1 VNHRRLLKS
10 FNFDAGYGW
19 VLLGTELLL
28 LLPLLA
34 GEAGRRQLRYE
45 RSGLA
50 AGELWRLVTAHVVHL
65 DLRHALLN
73 GLGLALLWVLFAR
86 AYSARGWLAI
96 AAASI
101 AAIDAGLWWWNSTI
115 DWYVGSSGA
124 LHGILAA
131 GVVAQLRSGDWRGW
145 ILLTVIAGKLA
156 YEHAAG
162 PLPFAGN
169 DPVVVAAHLY
179 GAAGGMLAAVF
190 LRPRSV
196 PL

>member
-1 VNHRRLLKS
+1 MNHRHLLKTL
-10 FNFDAGYGW
+10 NFDAGYGW
-19 VLLGTELLL
+19 AFLGTELLF
-28 LLPLLA
+28 LLPLIA
-34 GEAGRRQLRYE
+34 GETGRRQLRYE

-50 AGELWRLVTAHVVHL
+50 AGELWRLLTAHVVHL

-73 GLGLALLWVLFAR
+73 CIGLALLWVLFAR
-86 AYSARGWLAI
+86 AYRARAWLAI
-96 AAASI
+96 VAASI
-101 AAIDAGLWWWNSTI
+101 AAIDAGLWWWNSTV

-124 LHGILAA
+124 LHGVLAA
-131 GVVAQLRSGDWRGW
+131 GVVAQLRSGDRLGW
-145 ILLTVIAGKLA
+145 LLLTVIAVKLA

-162 PLPFAGN
+162 ALPFAGN

-179 GAAGGMLAAVF
+179 GAVGGALAATF